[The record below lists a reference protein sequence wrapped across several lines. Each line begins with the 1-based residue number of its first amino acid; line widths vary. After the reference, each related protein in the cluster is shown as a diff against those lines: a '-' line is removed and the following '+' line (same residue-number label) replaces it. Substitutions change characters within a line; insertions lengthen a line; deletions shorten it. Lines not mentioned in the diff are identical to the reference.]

1 MLESFPEFE
10 GFDWDAGNRDKNWLK
25 HGVRCGECEQVFF
38 NRPCII
44 LDDRDHSVGEK
55 RMAAFGRTDQGRLL
69 TVVLT
74 LRDRYIRVIS
84 ARDMSRKE
92 RKFYEAASQ

>member
-1 MLESFPEFE
+1 MLKSFPGCE

-25 HGVRCGECEQVFF
+25 HRVRCGECEQIFF
-38 NRPCII
+38 NQPCII
-44 LDDRDHSVGEK
+44 LDDRNHSVEEK

-69 TVVLT
+69 TVVFAI
-74 LRDRYIRVIS
+74 RDRSLRVIS